1 MGRRAS
7 ARDQRRDDLAR
18 LMAAEMLRQLDGG
31 GIDLGGQVY
40 IPPDTFGDGDTI
52 DCYQLAD
59 AVLRALK
66 KCAMEIP

>member
-1 MGRRAS
+1 
-7 ARDQRRDDLAR
+7 
-18 LMAAEMLRQLDGG
+18 MLRQLDGG